1 MSSNS
6 NASSNQL
13 PNDNLNL
20 RQPVRNTA
28 FTYLQTSATPSH
40 QSILVGTQ
48 FGDVRRYDTRAAR
61 RPVSNWIGI
70 GKTGGIGVIENGM
83 EEQYVYFSSHSV
95 LIFPINGSCSQA
107 FVSDHGSNLYAL
119 DLRNGKIS
127 FGYKGKVSK
136 LI

>member
-1 MSSNS
+1 M
-6 NASSNQL
+6 
-13 PNDNLNL
+13 
-20 RQPVRNTA
+20 
-28 FTYLQTSATPSH
+28 
-40 QSILVGTQ
+40 
-48 FGDVRRYDTRAAR
+48 
-61 RPVSNWIGI
+61 
-70 GKTGGIGVIENGM
+70 IENGM
-83 EEQYVYFSSHSV
+83 EEQYVCFSSHSV